1 MPWVYFCEI
10 VILIVK
16 KLIIFDIVGLSKI
29 QYDQIKPQNISKI
42 LENGSISSFNPSFPA
57 VTCSVQASIFSGTYP
72 SEHGIISN
80 GYYDEILKNISFWE
94 QSSNLVNSPR
104 IWDILK
110 NNIVNFKSGLLFLQ
124 NSLYSNSDVIITP
137 KPIHLDDKM
146 IMWCYSKPV
155 NFYEKISESLGNFDL
170 KSYWGP
176 FSSIKSSTWIINSAK
191 KTIETHKPDLLIVY
205 LPHLDYTSQKFG
217 PDSDEFKES
226 VIELDNLL
234 GDFSLFLD
242 EEFKNEYEIMI
253 LSEYTFNSVNR
264 SISPNL
270 ILRQHGLLSTRRIEG
285 KDYIDYELSKA
296 FAMVD
301 HQIAHIFI
309 NPGYED
315 EVYQILKTENL
326 GTILDLE
333 LQKNLKIN
341 HNKSGN
347 LILCADTNSWF
358 NYYWWDDI
366 KYAPDFTFGV
376 DIHRKPGYDPL
387 ELFID
392 FKTKQ
397 ISHDTSLIK
406 GSHGLIPNN
415 NNLPLIGTSF
425 DSNIDEIISVTEIK
439 NIIEKFFK

>member
-1 MPWVYFCEI
+1 M
-10 VILIVK
+10 K
-16 KLIIFDIVGLSKI
+16 KLIVLDIVGLSKKH
-29 QYDQIKPQNISKI
+29 YDQIKPKNISKI
-42 LENGSISSFNPSFPA
+42 LEHGSVSSFQPSFPA

-80 GYYDEILKNISFWE
+80 GYYDQILKHVSFWE

-110 NNIVNFKSGLLFLQ
+110 QNMPDFKSGLLFLQ
-124 NSLYSNSDVIITP
+124 NSLYANSDVVITP

-146 IMWCYSKPV
+146 IMWCYSKPK

-176 FSSIKSSTWIINSAK
+176 FSSIKSSNWIINSAK
-191 KTIETHKPDLLIVY
+191 KTIETHKPDLLITY
-205 LPHLDYTSQKFG
+205 LPHLDYASQKFG
-217 PDSDEFKES
+217 PESNEFRES

-234 GDFSLFLD
+234 GDFLLFLD
-242 EEFKNEYEIMI
+242 QDFKNEYEIMI
-253 LSEYTFNSVNR
+253 LSEYTFNSVNK

-270 ILRQHGLLSTRRIEG
+270 ILRQHGLLATRRIEG

-301 HQIAHIFI
+301 HQIAHIYI
-309 NPGYED
+309 HPGYED

-326 GTILDLE
+326 GTILDSK
-333 LQKNLKIN
+333 LQKELKIN
-341 HNKSGN
+341 HTKSGN

-358 NYYWWDDI
+358 NYYWWDDV

-376 DIHRKPGYDPL
+376 DIHRKPGFDPL
-387 ELFID
+387 ELFLN

-406 GSHGLIPNN
+406 GSHGLISNDD
-415 NNLPLIGTSF
+415 LPLIGTSF
-425 DSNIDEIISVTEIK
+425 DSNIPEIISVTEIK
-439 NIIEKFFK
+439 NLIENFFK

>member
-1 MPWVYFCEI
+1 M
-10 VILIVK
+10 K
-16 KLIIFDIVGLSKI
+16 KLIILDIVGLSKK

-42 LENGSISSFNPSFPA
+42 LENGSVSSFNPSFPA

-80 GYYDEILKNISFWE
+80 GYYDQILKHVSFWE

-110 NNIVNFKSGLLFLQ
+110 NNIPDFKSGLLFLQ
-124 NSLYSNSDVIITP
+124 NSLYSNSDVVITP
-137 KPIHLDDKM
+137 KPIHLDEKM
-146 IMWCYSKPV
+146 IMWCYSKPK

-176 FSSIKSSTWIINSAK
+176 FSSIKSSNWIINSAK

-205 LPHLDYTSQKFG
+205 LPHLDYASQKFG
-217 PDSDEFKES
+217 PESTEFKES

-234 GDFSLFLD
+234 GNFSLFLNQ
-242 EEFKNEYEIMI
+242 EFENEYEIII
-253 LSEYTFNSVNR
+253 LSEYTFNSVNK

-270 ILRQHGLLSTRRIEG
+270 ILRQHGLLATRRIEG

-301 HQIAHIFI
+301 HQIAHIYI

-326 GTILDLE
+326 GTILDSK
-333 LQKNLKIN
+333 LQKALKIN
-341 HNKSGN
+341 HFKSGN
-347 LILCADTNSWF
+347 LILCADSNTWF
-358 NYYWWDDI
+358 NYYWWDDV

-387 ELFID
+387 ELFLD

-406 GSHGLIPNN
+406 GSHGLIPKNDD
-415 NNLPLIGTSF
+415 LPLIGTSF
-425 DSNIDEIISVTEIK
+425 NSNIDEVISVIEIK
-439 NIIEKFFK
+439 NIIENFFK